1 MRRTEVLET
10 PTAAQ
15 SLSIALLAALFALT
29 GVGVYTAFG
38 PPSKEL
44 EDPFDEHED

>member
-1 MRRTEVLET
+1 MPLIEVLEA

-15 SLSIALLAALFALT
+15 SLAMSLLAALFALT
-29 GVGVYTAFG
+29 GAGVYIAFG
-38 PPSKEL
+38 PPSKKL